1 MIKQFSA
8 LFPLEKTFVV
18 HNAKFE
24 LKFLQKLGIEVNSSI
39 FCTMI
44 ASQMLNAGRKYQHL
58 FNLERKDKKS
68 LKESILSPEM
78 KAQFKAN
85 GIYLS
90 ENTKLK
96 MDKKLIP
103 YTSSAYYYEWKLK
116 SSD

>member
-1 MIKQFSA
+1 
-8 LFPLEKTFVV
+8 
-18 HNAKFE
+18 
-24 LKFLQKLGIEVNSSI
+24 
-39 FCTMI
+39 MI

-103 YTSSAYYYEWKLK
+103 YTSSAYYY
-116 SSD
+116 S